1 VVSEKL
7 AKRVVN
13 QILMHGMVNASY
25 LELSLPIVPNFN
37 STLNHY
43 FYSLHITSFQ
53 RDQFCS
59 QQEQ

>member
-1 VVSEKL
+1 
-7 AKRVVN
+7 
-13 QILMHGMVNASY
+13 MHGMINGSY

-37 STLNHY
+37 STLNRH
-43 FYSLHITSFQ
+43 FHSLPITSFQ